1 VEFLDLPTA
10 QKMLLQCF
18 IYEQLLWG
26 SQRMV

>member
-1 VEFLDLPTA
+1 VEFVELVAA

-26 SQRMV
+26 GQRMV